1 MKAQELRELGAEE
14 LTHRLDELYQEMF
27 NLRFQLATRQLNDT
41 SRIKQVRKDIS
52 RVKTLIRERE
62 LEAEE

>member
-1 MKAQELRELGAEE
+1 MKAQEMRELGAEE